1 MHRNTIYVNM
11 VELLFSKYYTDLMSF
26 PSQLPTYH
34 SLRLLTFLAWGVTAK
49 LARISLSFFAASQID
64 SFLPKIFTTSAYD
77 FISLSYPS
85 KIFFFV
91 DHFLKSLS
99 NLLQYCF
106 CFMFWLFGPE
116 AGGSQ
121 LPDQGPNPYTPHRK
135 TRSHPLDRKSR
146 LKEVLHGCSVA
157 HPNRQFHQA
166 CPLGPLLSKISFA
179 WTQALRQLK
188 VDLIV
193 E

>member
-85 KIFFFV
+85 KIFFFCGPFSKV
-91 DHFLKSLS
+91 IIKFITVLFLFHVLA
-99 NLLQYCF
+99 
-106 CFMFWLFGPE
+106 FWSRGRWISAPWPGTQSVHPAPEDEVSPAGPE
-116 AGGSQ
+116 VSIKGSAPWLLCGTSQ
-121 LPDQGPNPYTPHRK
+121 SPVSPSLPFGAIIK
-135 TRSHPLDRKSR
+135 
-146 LKEVLHGCSVA
+146 
-157 HPNRQFHQA
+157 
-166 CPLGPLLSKISFA
+166 
-179 WTQALRQLK
+179 
-188 VDLIV
+188 
-193 E
+193 